1 MRQSMHTELSQLDF
15 LQMEVSERMTADV
28 LNNQEL
34 VLRKVGQ
41 AFVVDWQ
48 LQEIEQSEFK
58 KRALSDNKF

>member
-15 LQMEVSERMTADV
+15 LQMKVSERMTADV